1 MEDIKI
7 PITKKQFAEV
17 LYHWL
22 SRALTKK
29 EIKRNAVALDFKLIK
44 DDDFRK
50 IFEEYLVFDMW
61 SIVYTCERLLENEE
75 IRNECLDIFHNM
87 VYNGHINSNEF
98 TFKNWMISISS
109 RYIEYNK
116 AMKIKHPP
124 NPLWAVVKE
133 FNRNLFGRVRKD
145 FFVQM
150 DIIGCF
156 KLFVSHIEKAIL
168 EYDIV

>member
-87 VYNGHINSNEF
+87 VYKGYINSNEF
-98 TFKNWMISISS
+98 TFKNWMISISL
-109 RYIEYNK
+109 RYIEYNE

-124 NPLWAVVKE
+124 NPLWWVAKE
-133 FNRNLFGRVRKD
+133 FNKNLFGKVRKD
-145 FFVQM
+145 VFVQM
-150 DIIGCF
+150 VIIECF
-156 KLFVSHIEKAIL
+156 GLFVSHLEKAIL